1 MGNMKIPVDIP
12 SVSFNRIYDWIYN
25 KSYGSIMEEISDRSG
40 DIWERVE
47 EIVAQRIERNILNEG
62 TNIGTFFLYF

>member
-62 TNIGTFFLYF
+62 TY